1 MQIYQMI
8 SEELTRKKQPIKKL
22 LIPELLKDMRNSFL
36 SLVISEV
43 RVLAAVRALSDSLV
57 QNVARGPE
65 AA

>member
-43 RVLAAVRALSDSLV
+43 RVLAAVRALSDTLV